1 MAIEW
6 RLIDGETVIVNAST
20 TADGMW
26 QFELPAAL
34 QPSII
39 EWRATLRGDGPDQ
52 TTPWFRIAAQEPAL
66 EVDQTK
72 VYLQALAFSL
82 FFVGLVLNLHNK
94 FSTETDSISIEEV
107 DQTAFVTQSQPVTE
121 QAPPLPEGGLP
132 DGWTMEQWKWYG
144 HEYLEESQ

>member
-1 MAIEW
+1 
-6 RLIDGETVIVNAST
+6 
-20 TADGMW
+20 
-26 QFELPAAL
+26 
-34 QPSII
+34 
-39 EWRATLRGDGPDQ
+39 
-52 TTPWFRIAAQEPAL
+52 
-66 EVDQTK
+66 
-72 VYLQALAFSL
+72 
-82 FFVGLVLNLHNK
+82 LVLNLHNK